1 MTINN
6 NLHPRTMIR
15 TLIIDDEPHIRD
27 TLTKM
32 LSRHCP
38 ETRVVGTASDVAGGI
53 EAIRRLKPDLVLL
66 DIHLSDGTGFD
77 VLHGIDTVDFRV
89 IFISAMDKETIRAF
103 RLSGLE
109 YLLKPVS
116 PVELA
121 EAVMSVM
128 KSDVRDFALQ
138 LHALEENVR

>member
-6 NLHPRTMIR
+6 NRQPRTMIR
-15 TLIIDDEPHIRD
+15 TIIIDDEPHIRD

-38 ETRVVGTASDVAGGI
+38 EIWVVGTASDVAGGI
-53 EAIRRLKPDLVLL
+53 EAIGRLKPGLVLL

-116 PVELA
+116 PVDLSD
-121 EAVMSVM
+121 AVKRVMMS
-128 KSDVRDFALQ
+128 DERGFALQ
-138 LHALEENVR
+138 LQALEENVR